1 MPGTAD
7 AFSGDFDSSL
17 VDMRLGLPCRPRSG
31 DAFSGREDLSG
42 VVVCLVLG
50 FRRSE
55 GEEEDILSVEDF
67 RSVVVCLLGLFLGL
81 LEGGDAAFFKD
92 FIDLDAAAGHL
103 GLSCRPGT

>member
-7 AFSGDFDSSL
+7 VFSGDFDSSL

-31 DAFSGREDLSG
+31 DAFSGRG
-42 VVVCLVLG
+42 VVVCLMLG

-81 LEGGDAAFFKD
+81 LEGGDDAFFKD
-92 FIDLDAAAGHL
+92 FIDLEAAAGDL

>member
-50 FRRSE
+50 FCRSE
-55 GEEEDILSVEDF
+55 GEEDI
-67 RSVVVCLLGLFLGL
+67 
-81 LEGGDAAFFKD
+81 
-92 FIDLDAAAGHL
+92 
-103 GLSCRPGT
+103 

>member
-31 DAFSGREDLSG
+31 NAFSGREDLSG

-50 FRRSE
+50 LVRRSE
-55 GEEEDILSVEDF
+55 GEEEDILSVDF

-81 LEGGDAAFFKD
+81 LEGGDDAFFKD